1 MELEER
7 KRPPLSPD
15 FIRQWRYKSENLE
28 TTAAVSPKFPRND
41 TMIPSHSNPYNRK
54 NYIQMTIKNFKM
66 NICKRLSL

>member
-41 TMIPSHSNPYNRK
+41 TMIPTRSNPHNRK
-54 NYIQMTIKNFKM
+54 KLHTNDHKK
-66 NICKRLSL
+66 L